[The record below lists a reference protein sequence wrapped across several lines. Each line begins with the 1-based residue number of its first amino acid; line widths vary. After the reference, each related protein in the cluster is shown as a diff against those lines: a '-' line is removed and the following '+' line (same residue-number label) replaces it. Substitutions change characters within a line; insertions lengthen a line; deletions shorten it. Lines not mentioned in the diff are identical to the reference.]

1 MEEGHSKKFAHY
13 SGSLFLLAAA
23 LLIFW
28 QITGPSWFKNIKAE
42 ITNQPYARTI
52 VVSAEGKVTVKPD
65 IAETH
70 FAVVSEMPTVKQV
83 TNDNNKKMNEVIK
96 AIKALGVESKDI
108 TTTAYN
114 LRPLP
119 DYSMPYPKRPAKI
132 VGYHLDQEIT
142 VKVRN
147 LDIIDS
153 VLDAAIKAGANEV
166 GALSFDV
173 DDAGAIKK
181 EARAMAFTKAKEKA
195 SEMAAL
201 AGVKLSR
208 VVTFN
213 ESANTY
219 PIYPQYAMKAAI
231 QEDSAPAPSIEPGTK
246 EFTLNVSVTY
256 EIE

>member
-1 MEEGHSKKFAHY
+1 MENDSKKFIHY
-13 SGSLFLLAAA
+13 AGSIFLLAAA
-23 LLIFW
+23 TAVVW
-28 QITGPSWFKNIKAE
+28 QITGPSWFKNIRAE
-42 ITNQPYARTI
+42 VTNQPYARTI
-52 VVSAEGKVTVKPD
+52 VVSAEGKVTARPD

-83 TNDNNKKMNEVIK
+83 TADNNKKMNEVIK
-96 AIKALGVESKDI
+96 SIKALGVESKDI
-108 TTTAYN
+108 TTSQYN

-142 VKVRN
+142 VKIRN

-153 VLDAAIKAGANEV
+153 VLDAAIKSGANEV

-173 DDAGAIKK
+173 DDAGALKK
-181 EARAMAFTKAKEKA
+181 EARTKAFGKAKEKA
-195 SEMAAL
+195 AEMASL
-201 AGVKLSR
+201 AGVKLGR

-213 ESANTY
+213 ESASSY

-231 QEDSAPAPSIEPGTK
+231 AEDSAPAPNIEPGTK